1 MTSHRPQGHD
11 VHFVFNGDFV
21 DRGDSGVEVLASILS
36 FKILYPK
43 TVHLNRGN
51 HEDENVGRAYGF
63 FDEIITKYG
72 SRAAY
77 DLVGSMYVNIPL
89 CCVIRDKA
97 FIVHAGIPSLPG
109 ATILHIGA
117 IGRNAM
123 KATVAS
129 QWDVTDDATGKRRQR
144 PGGMRILE
152 DLLWSD
158 PIAPEEA
165 AILDD
170 FQEPNMMRGA
180 GNAPLPS
187 SSSSPSL
194 SERAPSP
201 LPPPCLRKSLSP
213 PPSVIER
220 ERDRESKREKSKE
233 NPEHMCCM
241 LSRTTRGTTF
251 TVLRAINTHFHL
263 C

>member
-1 MTSHRPQGHD
+1 LTRGHAARCLLPQGDD
-11 VHFVFNGDFV
+11 VHFIFNGDFV

-36 FKILYPK
+36 FKILYPS
-43 TVHLNRGN
+43 TIHLNRGN

-77 DLVGSMYVNIPL
+77 DLVGSMYRNIPL

-129 QWDVTDDATGKRRQR
+129 QWDATDDVTGKRRQR

-152 DLLWSD
+152 DMLWSD

-165 AILDD
+165 SVLDD

-180 GNAPLPS
+180 GNPS
-187 SSSSPSL
+187 II
-194 SERAPSP
+194 
-201 LPPPCLRKSLSP
+201 PPPRKDGAVCQ
-213 PPSVIER
+213 SVACVR
-220 ERDRESKREKSKE
+220 ACVRACVCFVL
-233 NPEHMCCM
+233 MQCCE
-241 LSRTTRGTTF
+241 F
-251 TVLRAINTHFHL
+251 F
-263 C
+263 